1 VVNAA
6 GPWAAIFLREAA
18 AWPHIQH
25 LRLVKGSHIVVR
37 RLFDHPYA
45 YIFQNPDKRIVF
57 AIPFERDFTLIGTT
71 DVEIGGD
78 PGEAHADAGEI
89 DYLCTMINRYF
100 SRQITPDDVVWTYS
114 GVRPLL
120 DDGADA
126 SSITRDYKL
135 ELDADGAPLL
145 SVWGG
150 KITTYRALAE
160 EAVELLAR
168 PLGIRTAGWTMK
180 APLPGGDLGAR
191 IKASGNPMAD
201 FEQFCLVQAQR
212 RPWLPQAL
220 LRRYARAYG
229 TRMEAM
235 LGDAAS
241 MARLGEEIVS
251 GLFAIEVEYL
261 IAKEW
266 AQTAED
272 ILWRRSKL
280 GLHLPADAGGRLA
293 AWLRRR
299 QTLSTR
305 SAATA

>member
-1 VVNAA
+1 VR
-6 GPWAAIFLREAA
+6 P
-18 AWPHIQH
+18 

-37 RLFDHPYA
+37 RLFEHPYA

-57 AIPFERDFTLIGTT
+57 AIPFEREFTLVGTT
-71 DVEIGGD
+71 DVEISGD
-78 PGEAHADAGEI
+78 PGAVHADAAEI

-100 SRQITPDDVVWTYS
+100 SRQITPADVVWTYS

-135 ELDADGAPLL
+135 ELHGGDAPLL

-160 EAVELLAR
+160 EAVQMLAR
-168 PLGIRTAGWTMK
+168 PLGIAKGDWTAR
-180 APLPGGDLGAR
+180 APLPGGDLGSVVA
-191 IKASGNPMAD
+191 ASGDPMTD
-201 FEQFCLVQAQR
+201 FERFCTEQMRR
-212 RPWLPQAL
+212 RPWLPPELA
-220 LRRYARAYG
+220 RRYARAYG
-229 TRMEAM
+229 TRMERVLA
-235 LGDAAS
+235 GAS
-241 MARLGEEIVS
+241 SVAQLGEEIAP
-251 GLFAIEVEYL
+251 GLYAAEVDYL
-261 IAKEW
+261 TRHEW

-280 GLHLPADAGGRLA
+280 GLHLPADAGAKLD

-299 QTLSTR
+299 VAPAQQVA
-305 SAATA
+305 SA